1 MCGKAIGG
9 GKFWSPCGVHSG
21 VVVVV
26 LLLLLVGEQKRKIS
40 THQVGLI
47 LQGLEKLL
55 NTTN

>member
-9 GKFWSPCGVHSG
+9 GKFWSPCGVHKG
-21 VVVVV
+21 VVVA
-26 LLLLLVGEQKRKIS
+26 LLLVGEQKRKIS